1 MDIKQE
7 AIQRLKT
14 IKSNNPQLAIFFNQ
28 FDILFVQDI
37 TPDIGEDYKLRKA
50 TPSELNIVN
59 TAKKLTGNFPYF
71 IVREV
76 TKIYV
81 IYNVFYVSPNEENW
95 EEERVALIKDEDGF
109 INPTIFEVKV
119 ETRIDE
125 SGNQE
130 NTAYNKYKEIKINL
144 ND

>member
-59 TAKKLTGNFPYF
+59 TTKKLTGNLPYF
-71 IVREV
+71 IVRKA
-76 TKIYV
+76 TKTYV
-81 IYNVFYVSPNEENW
+81 IYNVFYVSLDEENW

-109 INPTIFEVKV
+109 INPTIFEVEV
-119 ETRIDE
+119 EARIDE
-125 SGNQE
+125 NGNQE
-130 NTAYNKYKEIKINL
+130 NTAHNK
-144 ND
+144 